1 MNQVG
6 YYTAVKKND
15 HHLHPS
21 KLMNVRSDVMCRRP
35 DPQEHTQYK
44 AIVTSLE
51 DKRNQMTHCVEIPPY
66 VKRYIYK

>member
-44 AIVTSLE
+44 AIVTALE
-51 DKRNQMTHCVEIPPY
+51 DK
-66 VKRYIYK
+66 